1 MKNMAIK
8 ILMVDDHPITLDG
21 YKKILTSLNKS
32 DSTYI
37 IETASN
43 CEEAYNKINKSIG
56 DDNLYEIIFLD
67 IGLPPAEKLRIFSG
81 EDLGLKIREISPFS
95 KIIILTMYNENFR
108 IHNILKNISP
118 EGLLIKSE
126 VTPQEFFKAFN
137 QVLDEKLY
145 YSQTVNALM
154 RKQYGNKVVL
164 DELDRNI
171 LFHLSKGIMTKDII
185 EYVPLSLAAIEKR
198 KKNMKIILNV
208 EGGDLLLI
216 DKARELG
223 FI

>member
-1 MKNMAIK
+1 MKNMSIK

-21 YKKILTSLNKS
+21 YKKILISLNKS

-37 IETASN
+37 IEIASN
-43 CEEAYNKINKSIG
+43 CEEAYNKINSSVANN
-56 DDNLYEIIFLD
+56 NLYEIIFLD

-81 EDLGLKIREISPFS
+81 EDLGLKIREISPSS

-126 VTPQEFFKAFN
+126 VTPQELYRAFI

-154 RKQYGNKVVL
+154 RKQYGNKIVL

-185 EYVPLSLAAIEKR
+185 KHVPLSLAAIEKR

-216 DKARELG
+216 EKAKELG

>member
-1 MKNMAIK
+1 MKKQSIK
-8 ILMVDDHPITLDG
+8 ILMVDDHPITIDG

-32 DSTYI
+32 EYKYI

-43 CEEAYNKINKSIG
+43 CEDAYNKISNSVEI
-56 DDNLYEIIFLD
+56 NNPYQIIFLD
-67 IGLPPAEKLRIFSG
+67 IGLPPAEKLKIFSG
-81 EDLGLKIREISPFS
+81 EDLGIKIREMSSSS

-126 VTPQEFFKAFN
+126 VTPQELFRAFV

-171 LFHLSKGIMTKDII
+171 LFQLSKGIMTKDLTN
-185 EYVPLSLAAIEKR
+185 YVPLSLAAIEKR
-198 KKNMKIILNV
+198 KKNIKITLEV
-208 EGGDLLLI
+208 DGGDLILI
-216 DKARELG
+216 EKAKELG